1 MRFLICLSWVLNFL
15 ISLVSAQDYDFG
27 VDVVSL
33 TRRQDPNA
41 PIVVS
46 RLPLASNGSTPLR
59 LEVRDMK
66 ADKRK
71 WDLFILALSMFQSVS
86 QSDPLSYYQVAG
98 IHGVPF
104 VTWNGVGPAAGAS
117 QSGYCP
123 HSSVLFPTWHRPY
136 LALYEVSHS
145 QIQTAG
151 LGTTRMPF
159 SGGDTKSHLQQE
171 LFKLADAISRM
182 FTNVTERLLYMQAAS
197 DFRIPYWDWA
207 SPAPPGQSHFPDVFW
222 NSTMAQYGP
231 NGVQVIRNP
240 LYSYSFHPLDA
251 EALIWPP
258 LSSWNET
265 KRAPNTDIS
274 ELEPP
279 SMNDQVNSALL
290 AKLPEIQQRLYILFS
305 SYHEFDSFSNKNYA
319 ASQNLSHLDSIEAV
333 HDIIHIYGGS
343 RGHMTYVPL
352 SSFDPLF
359 FLHHA
364 MTDRLISMWQLL
376 NPTAWITPQVSGEA
390 TYTALKGT
398 MQNSSTPLTPFMSS
412 ADGTFWDS
420 DMSRTTEVF
429 GYAYGDSSALPG
441 DSESPRNK
449 LIRKINKWLGKNSPA
464 MIRVKSQAQR
474 RPSGL
479 WKGNPSVKGF
489 QPSLKADATNNAADG
504 HYTEWI
510 TNVYVNHGALDGSFS
525 IYLFA
530 GQPPEDASTWGIAPN
545 LIGSV
550 GIFTMSGM
558 SGSHSKISGT
568 VPLTM
573 ALMRL
578 VDLEAL
584 QDTEPSSVVPF
595 LQKTLHFRIAS
606 IDNKEVEPEQVMGLY
621 IGISSSRVRL
631 PGSDVEF
638 PEWGQPTLR
647 LTVWE

>member
-1 MRFLICLSWVLNFL
+1 MDFLIYLFWVLNAV

-33 TRRQDPNA
+33 TRRQDLNA

-46 RLPLASNGSTPLR
+46 RLPLASNGSIPLR
-59 LEVRDMK
+59 PEIRDLK
-66 ADKRK
+66 TDKYK

-86 QSDPLSYYQVAG
+86 QDDPLSYYQVAG

-136 LALYEVSHS
+136 LALYE
-145 QIQTAG
+145 
-151 LGTTRMPF
+151 
-159 SGGDTKSHLQQE
+159 QE
-171 LFKLADAISRM
+171 LYKLADAISRM
-182 FTNVTERLLYMQAAS
+182 FTNVTERSLYMQAAS
-197 DFRIPYWDWA
+197 VFRIPYWDWA
-207 SPAPPGQSHFPDVFW
+207 SPAPNGQSHFPDVFW
-222 NSTMAQYGP
+222 NSTMTQYGP
-231 NGVQVIRNP
+231 NGVQIIRNP

-251 EALIWPP
+251 DALIWPP
-258 LSSWNET
+258 LRSWNET

-279 SMNDQVNSALL
+279 SMNDQVSSALL

-319 ASQNLSHLDSIEAV
+319 MSQNLSHLDSIEAI

-376 NPTAWITPQVSGEA
+376 NPTAWITPQVSGET

-398 MQNSSTPLTPFMSS
+398 MQNSSTPLMPFMSS
-412 ADGTFWDS
+412 SDGTFWDS

-429 GYAYGDSSALPG
+429 GYAYGDTSTFPG
-441 DSESPRNK
+441 DGESPRNK
-449 LIRKINKWLGKNSPA
+449 LIRKINKWLGGNSPA
-464 MIRVKSQAQR
+464 MIRVKSQAQHR
-474 RPSGL
+474 HPSGL
-479 WKGNPSVKGF
+479 SKGNSGIKGSPSSFKM
-489 QPSLKADATNNAADG
+489 DTTNDG
-504 HYTEWI
+504 PDDHYTEWI
-510 TNVYVNHGALDGSFS
+510 ANVHVNHGALDGSFS
-525 IYLFA
+525 IYFFA
-530 GQPPEDASTWGIAPN
+530 GQPPDDVDVWEIAPN

-550 GIFTMSGM
+550 GVFTMSGM
-558 SGSHSKISGT
+558 HGSHSKISGT

-573 ALMRL
+573 ALMKL
-578 VDLEAL
+578 VDLGAIP
-584 QDTEPSSVVPF
+584 DSEPDSVVPF
-595 LQKTLHFRIAS
+595 LQKNLYFRIAD
-606 IDNKEVEPEQVMGLY
+606 IDNREVIPEQVAGLY
-621 IGISSSRVRL
+621 IGVSSSRVRL
-631 PGSDVEF
+631 PESQAEF
-638 PEWGQPTLR
+638 PEWGQATLR
-647 LTVWE
+647 LAMWE

>member
-1 MRFLICLSWVLNFL
+1 MRFLVCFGWVLSLF

-46 RLPLASNGSTPLR
+46 RLPLASNGSIPLR

-86 QSDPLSYYQVAG
+86 QDDPLSYYQVAG

-104 VTWNGVGPAAGAS
+104 VTWNDVGPAAGAS

-136 LALYEVSHS
+136 LALYE
-145 QIQTAG
+145 
-151 LGTTRMPF
+151 
-159 SGGDTKSHLQQE
+159 QE

-182 FTNVTERLLYMQAAS
+182 FSNVTERLLYMQAAS

-258 LSSWNET
+258 LRSWNET

-279 SMNDQVNSALL
+279 SMNDQVNTALL

-305 SYHEFDSFSNKNYA
+305 SYHD
-319 ASQNLSHLDSIEAV
+319 HLDSIEAV

-429 GYAYGDSSALPG
+429 GYSYGDTSALPG
-441 DSESPRNK
+441 DGENPRNK
-449 LIRKINKWLGKNSPA
+449 LIRKINKWIGMNSPA
-464 MIRVKSQAQR
+464 MIRIKSQAQHR

-479 WKGNPSVKGF
+479 WKGSP
-489 QPSLKADATNNAADG
+489 
-504 HYTEWI
+504 EWI
-510 TNVYVNHGALDGSFS
+510 ANVYVNHGALDGSFS

-530 GQPPEDASTWGIAPN
+530 GQPPGDAGTWGIAPN

-568 VPLTM
+568 VPLTI

-578 VDLEAL
+578 VDLGAL
-584 QDTEPSSVVPF
+584 QDTESSSVVPF
-595 LQKTLHFRIAS
+595 LQQTLHFRIAS
-606 IDNKEVEPEQVMGLY
+606 IDNKEVDPEQVNGLY

-631 PGSDVEF
+631 PGSEVEF
-638 PEWGQPTLR
+638 PQWGQPALR
-647 LTVWE
+647 LTIWE

>member
-1 MRFLICLSWVLNFL
+1 MRFLVRLGWVLNL
-15 ISLVSAQDYDFG
+15 VISLVSAQDYDFG

-46 RLPLASNGSTPLR
+46 RLPLASNGSIPLR
-59 LEVRDMK
+59 LEIRDVK
-66 ADKRK
+66 ADRYR
-71 WDLFILALSMFQSVS
+71 WDLFILALSMFQSVG
-86 QSDPLSYYQVAG
+86 QDDPLSYYQVAG

-136 LALYEVSHS
+136 LALYE
-145 QIQTAG
+145 
-151 LGTTRMPF
+151 
-159 SGGDTKSHLQQE
+159 QE
-171 LFKLADAISRM
+171 LYKLADAISRM
-182 FTNVTERLLYMQAAS
+182 FNNVTERLLYMQAAS
-197 DFRIPYWDWA
+197 DFRMPYWDWA
-207 SPAPPGQSHFPDVFW
+207 SPAPAGQSHFPDVFW
-222 NSTMAQYGP
+222 NSTMTQYGP

-240 LYSYSFHPLDA
+240 LYSYSFHPLD
-251 EALIWPP
+251 EDALIWPP
-258 LSSWNET
+258 LRRWNET

-279 SMNDQVNSALL
+279 SMNDEVNAALL

-319 ASQNLSHLDSIEAV
+319 ISQNLSHLDSIEAV
-333 HDIIHIYGGS
+333 HDIVHIYGGS

-376 NPTAWITPQVSGEA
+376 NPTAWITPQVSGET

-412 ADGTFWDS
+412 IDGTFWDS

-429 GYAYGDSSALPG
+429 GYAYGDTSSLSG
-441 DSESPRNK
+441 DAESSRNK
-449 LIRKINKWLGKNSPA
+449 LIRKINKWFGKNSPA
-464 MIRVKSQAQR
+464 MIRVKSQGQHR
-474 RPSGL
+474 RPSGV
-479 WKGNPSVKGF
+479 WKGNPGTKGF
-489 QPSLKADATNNAADG
+489 QPGFKADAKNDATDG

-510 TNVYVNHGALDGSFS
+510 ANVHVNHGALDGSFS
-525 IYLFA
+525 IYFFA
-530 GQPPEDASTWGIAPN
+530 GQPPNNVGDWGNAAK

-558 SGSHSKISGT
+558 SGSHAKISGT

-573 ALMRL
+573 SLMRL
-578 VDLEAL
+578 VGLGAVQDL
-584 QDTEPSSVVPF
+584 EPSSVVPF
-595 LQKTLHFRIAS
+595 LQTTLHFRIAS
-606 IDNKEVEPEQVMGLY
+606 IDSKEVYPEQVAGLY

-631 PGSDVEF
+631 PESEVEF

-647 LTVWE
+647 LAMWE